1 MSRRFLVLSWF
12 ALKVGLRRSPKT
24 VSAKAMLLSLVVAS
38 CMALSAGQALADQV
52 NCGDTLTRDTRLHRD
67 LNCAGSGLII
77 GADNVRLDL
86 NGHTVAGADWEE
98 SVGIE
103 VASRRGVTV
112 RNGVIRNFQ
121 IGIRL
126 TDARHALLRKLTLVD
141 TSFFGILLVN
151 ANVNSIQANRV
162 FHTGDDHGIAGIL
175 LFQSNHNEL
184 SRNVLSRNGDGISL
198 AQSDAN
204 IIRRNVSSDSGS
216 GVGLFDGSSR
226 NVIEHNVTNRNSD
239 TGILLDGHADKNR
252 IKDNLASG
260 NAFAGIAVGA
270 SDDNQV
276 RHNITNRNP
285 GGGIAVVDNAI
296 GTVVEGNEANHNGAI
311 PPGCVPDC
319 PLLDDGIHVDAPV
332 TVLARNT
339 ANNNHDLGIQAVP
352 GVTDGGGN
360 RARGNG
366 NPAQCTNIDCK

>member
-1 MSRRFLVLSWF
+1 
-12 ALKVGLRRSPKT
+12 
-24 VSAKAMLLSLVVAS
+24 
-38 CMALSAGQALADQV
+38 V
-52 NCGDTLTRDTRLHRD
+52 NCGDTLTQDTRLHRD

-86 NGHTVAGADWEE
+86 NGHTVAGANGEQ

-103 VASRRGVTV
+103 VASRHGVTV

-126 TDARHALLRKLTLVD
+126 TDARHAQLRKLTLID
-141 TSFFGILLVN
+141 TSVFGMLLVN
-151 ANVNSIQANRV
+151 ANGNSIQANRV

-198 AQSDAN
+198 AQSHAN
-204 IIRRNVSSDSGS
+204 SIRRNVSSDSGA

-226 NVIEHNVTNRNSD
+226 NVVEHNVTNRNSD

-252 IKDNLASG
+252 IKGNLASG

-276 RHNITNRNP
+276 RHNTTNRNP

-296 GTVVEGNEANHNGAI
+296 GTVVEGNEANRNGAI

-319 PLLDDGIHVDAPV
+319 PLLDDGIHVDAAA
-332 TVLARNT
+332 TVLTRNT
-339 ANNNHDLGIQAVP
+339 ADYNHDLGIQAVP

-366 NPAQCTNIDCK
+366 NPAQCTNVECR